1 MINQVG
7 FLSQIGLKK
16 VVAGANFSAGLTQDG
31 RLYVWGSGLNGQLG
45 LGSQKEAFSP
55 CLVDALIGERVIDV
69 QCGDSHTCVLCE
81 SGRVYG
87 WGQGMARNAEMV

>member
-1 MINQVG
+1 MGEAHSLALDQAGTLFSFGWGQLGQLGISKQKAEAGAFMINQVG

-45 LGSQKEAFSP
+45 LGS
-55 CLVDALIGERVIDV
+55 
-69 QCGDSHTCVLCE
+69 
-81 SGRVYG
+81 
-87 WGQGMARNAEMV
+87 